1 MSGPDRDVD
10 AALDRFAVP
19 APRAG
24 LIDDI
29 VAATT
34 SRAEPGPQSWDRAP
48 RDRRGGWLRGHRVL
62 AATMAA
68 TVLSATAAAAAG
80 GWLGEAGSRLP
91 VLAQIASVMPEAA
104 KAPSLRAA
112 HREKQVVSAVSVP
125 AIPTTVPAPSEPP
138 HALPPRQ
145 QKAVD
150 RIETRLERRE
160 ARRAAMGLPADT
172 EKERA
177 LLDRFKAAD
186 TRAARKE
193 VIQEAKALRQER
205 RVERQALP
213 VCAPDQ
219 ASNPAANGCRPKM
232 TPERRAEIMARLC
245 AQMAENGRTP
255 PRCRPI
261 VKGGPEPL
269 RDPTPQ

>member
-1 MSGPDRDVD
+1 MSGPDRDFD
-10 AALDRFAVP
+10 AALDRFSVP
-19 APRAG
+19 APRVG

-34 SRAEPGPQSWDRAP
+34 SRAEPGPQSWARAP
-48 RDRRGGWLRGHRVL
+48 RDRRGGWLRGHRVI
-62 AATMAA
+62 AATMVA

-112 HREKQVVSAVSVP
+112 HREKQAMAAVSVTP
-125 AIPTTVPAPSEPP
+125 APTTAPAPSEPP
-138 HALPPRQ
+138 LAVPPRQ
-145 QKAVD
+145 QKIVD

-186 TRAARKE
+186 TRAERKE

-205 RVERQALP
+205 RADRQALP
-213 VCAPDQ
+213 VCTPDQ

-245 AQMAENGRTP
+245 ARMAENGRTP

-269 RDPTPQ
+269 GDPTPQ

>member
-1 MSGPDRDVD
+1 MNGPDRDFD

-29 VAATT
+29 VAATA
-34 SRAEPGPQSWDRAP
+34 SCAQPGSQHWDRAP

-80 GWLGEAGSRLP
+80 GWLGEASMRLP

-112 HREKQVVSAVSVP
+112 HREKQVVAAASVP
-125 AIPTTVPAPSEPP
+125 PAPTTAPTPTASPL
-138 HALPPRQ
+138 AVPPRQ
-145 QKAVD
+145 QKIVD

-213 VCAPDQ
+213 VCTPDQ

>member
-1 MSGPDRDVD
+1 MSGPDRDFD
-10 AALDRFAVP
+10 AALDRLSVP
-19 APRAG
+19 APRVG

-80 GWLGEAGSRLP
+80 GWLGEAGARLP
-91 VLAQIASVMPEAA
+91 VLAQIASVMPESV
-104 KAPSLRAA
+104 KAPSVRTV
-112 HREKQVVSAVSVP
+112 HREKQEVAAASVAP
-125 AIPTTVPAPSEPP
+125 APTTAPEP
-138 HALPPRQ
+138 HLAVPPRQ
-145 QKAVD
+145 QKVVD
-150 RIETRLERRE
+150 RIEARLERRE

-186 TRAARKE
+186 SRAERKE

-205 RVERQALP
+205 RADRQALP
-213 VCAPDQ
+213 VCTPDQ

-232 TPERRAEIMARLC
+232 TPEKRAEIMARLC

-269 RDPTPQ
+269 GDPTPQ

>member
-1 MSGPDRDVD
+1 MNGPDRDFD
-10 AALDRFAVP
+10 AALNRFSVP

-29 VAATT
+29 VAAAQT
-34 SRAEPGPQSWDRAP
+34 RAEPEPQAWDRAP
-48 RDRRGGWLRGHRVL
+48 RDRRGGWLRGHRMIT
-62 AATMAA
+62 ATMMA
-68 TVLSATAAAAAG
+68 TVLSATAAAAG

-104 KAPSLRAA
+104 KAPSVRSA
-112 HREKQVVSAVSVP
+112 HREKQAMAAVSVGP
-125 AIPTTVPAPSEPP
+125 TPTTAPAAPTPP
-138 HALPPRQ
+138 AAVPPRQ
-145 QKAVD
+145 QKVVD
-150 RIETRLERRE
+150 RIEARLERRE
-160 ARRAAMGLPADT
+160 ARRAAMGLSADT

-186 TRAARKE
+186 TRAERKE
-193 VIQEAKALRQER
+193 VIQEVKALRQER
-205 RVERQALP
+205 RADRQALP
-213 VCAPDQ
+213 VCMPDQ
-219 ASNPAANGCRPKM
+219 ASSPAANGCRPKM

>member
-1 MSGPDRDVD
+1 MNGPDRDFD
-10 AALDRFAVP
+10 AALDRFSVP

-29 VAATT
+29 VAAAQT
-34 SRAEPGPQSWDRAP
+34 RAEPAPQAWSRAP
-48 RDRRGGWLRGHRVL
+48 KDRRGGWLRGHRVF

-91 VLAQIASVMPEAA
+91 VLAQIASVMPESV
-104 KAPSLRAA
+104 KAPSVRIAQQEKRALA
-112 HREKQVVSAVSVP
+112 AASA
-125 AIPTTVPAPSEPP
+125 PTAASLAPTQPL
-138 HALPPRQ
+138 AVPPRQ
-145 QKAVD
+145 QKVVD

-160 ARRAAMGLPADT
+160 ARRAEMGLPAGT

-177 LLDRFKAAD
+177 LLDRFKTAE
-186 TRAARKE
+186 TRAERRE

-205 RVERQALP
+205 RAERQALP

-219 ASNPAANGCRPKM
+219 ARNAAANGCRPKM
-232 TPERRAEIMARLC
+232 TPEKRAEIMERLC
-245 AQMAENGRTP
+245 ARMPENGRTP

-261 VKGGPEPL
+261 VSGGPEPL

>member
-1 MSGPDRDVD
+1 MSGHDRDFD
-10 AALDRFAVP
+10 AALNRFSVP
-19 APRAG
+19 APRNG

-34 SRAEPGPQSWDRAP
+34 SRAEPAPQSWNRAP

-62 AATMAA
+62 AGTMAA
-68 TVLSATAAAAAG
+68 TVLSATAAAAG
-80 GWLGEAGSRLP
+80 GWLGEASTRLP
-91 VLAQIASVMPEAA
+91 VLSQIASFMPEAA

-112 HREKQVVSAVSVP
+112 HREKQALAAASVP
-125 AIPTTVPAPSEPP
+125 AAPTTAPAPIASPL
-138 HALPPRQ
+138 AVPPRQ
-145 QKAVD
+145 QKIVD
-150 RIETRLERRE
+150 RVETRLERRE

-186 TRAARKE
+186 TRAERKE
-193 VIQEAKALRQER
+193 VIEEAKALRQER

-213 VCAPDQ
+213 VCTPDQ

-245 AQMAENGRTP
+245 TQMAENGRTP